1 MKSEPTKGNVEITGP
16 IVKIAWMCHN
26 RKYEI
31 GVKHFLE
38 ALGVELSDEEVLA
51 AISKLLSKQ

>member
-1 MKSEPTKGNVEITGP
+1 MNLKHTKNDVKITGP
-16 IVKIAWMCHN
+16 IVKIAWLWHN

-38 ALGVELSDEEVLA
+38 VLGVEISDEEILA
-51 AISKLLSKQ
+51 AVRKILSEQ